1 MSESRRTL
9 DARGLACPGPV
20 IMLKKA
26 LEEGGSDI
34 LEVMVDN
41 AAARENVSRYA
52 THSGCV
58 LLSVREDQGIFTLSM
73 RAGASEGAGA
83 HADGGKEAAKEAEP
97 LPEKP
102 GDAGSAD
109 GATVL
114 VASDRLGRGADEL
127 GALLIKGFIYA
138 LAEADVPPRRI
149 IFMNAGVRLSTE
161 GSPSLPDLV
170 RLSGRG
176 VEILSCGTCLDYY
189 GVKEKL
195 SVGRISNMYEI
206 SAFLLEGRTVTI

>member
-1 MSESRRTL
+1 MTASRL
-9 DARGLACPGPV
+9 NLVLASLLLALGLLA
-20 IMLKKA
+20 
-26 LEEGGSDI
+26 
-34 LEVMVDN
+34 
-41 AAARENVSRYA
+41 
-52 THSGCV
+52 SGC
-58 LLSVREDQGIFTLSM
+58 G
-73 RAGASEGAGA
+73 
-83 HADGGKEAAKEAEP
+83 GGKEAAKEAEP

-102 GDAGSAD
+102 GDAGSAA

>member
-1 MSESRRTL
+1 MSGSKRIL

-34 LEVMVDN
+34 LDIVVDN

-52 THSGCV
+52 THSGCGI
-58 LLSVREDQGIFTLSM
+58 LSVREEQGVFTISLKPGANGSVSAHSM
-73 RAGASEGAGA
+73 AGNAPVE
-83 HADGGKEAAKEAEP
+83 EAEP
-97 LPEKP
+97 ALGKP
-102 GDAGSAD
+102 ADTAGSA

-114 VASDRLGRGADEL
+114 ISSDRLGKGSDEL
-127 GALLIKGFIYA
+127 GALLLKGFIYA
-138 LAEADVPPRRI
+138 LAEADVAPRWI
-149 IFMNAGVRLSTE
+149 IFMNSGVKVSTE
-161 GSPSLPDLV
+161 GSVSLPDLD
-170 RLSGRG
+170 RLAKKG

-195 SVGRISNMYEI
+195 AVGRISNMYEI
-206 SAFLLEGRTVTI
+206 AASLLEGRTVAI